1 MIQITE
7 SARMAWPHAP
17 AARRKAGRGTEERAM
32 DDLFDADDLLMRAEA
47 REDSFFDLA
56 VDEDEDEADF
66 RLAPPPLS
74 ARSTPSPRA

>member
-1 MIQITE
+1 MLLQ
-7 SARMAWPHAP
+7 PGGQ
-17 AARRKAGRGTEERAM
+17 AGRGTEDDAM
-32 DDLFDADDLLMRAEA
+32 DDLFDADDMLMRAEA

-74 ARSTPSPRA
+74 VRSTSSPRA